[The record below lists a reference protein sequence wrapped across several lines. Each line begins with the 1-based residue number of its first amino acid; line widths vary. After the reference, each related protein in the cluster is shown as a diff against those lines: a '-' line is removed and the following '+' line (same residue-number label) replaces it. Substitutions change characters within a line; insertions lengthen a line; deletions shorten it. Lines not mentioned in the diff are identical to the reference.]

1 MIKTKIFVIAN
12 ICWAVLAAGIYFS
25 GRSKE
30 PGIEQKEV
38 SGALLP
44 KAVVSGAAVA
54 TGDTDASPLSGGMG
68 TGTGMGKVS
77 EDQMSKLLKRAF
89 SEKNPILRSQ
99 MFGNLLANLT
109 AENVEAALA
118 VFESEPDGDE
128 RGDVFRD
135 FLYAWALIDG
145 EKAVEYA
152 LNPDSVKKTWYG
164 SVNAIRGWASKD
176 VAAAKAF
183 VAGREP
189 GDQTAWLHYGVFRTM
204 LDTDVMAAAEYAKT
218 NTKSDARGRAME
230 RLTERL
236 YKEGGSE
243 ALQKWFNG
251 IDAEGENE
259 MLSYK
264 TGAMRSMID
273 QMSKDDPEMA
283 KTLIADNYGQP
294 FVNFETLRQTAWKLG
309 GGDQGM
315 DWLASLPQ
323 SKDKSRAFG
332 EMVEYYANR
341 DPNVVA
347 KWLNDRPDSA
357 EFDSAAS
364 IFSQQ
369 IVDDDPVSAVQ
380 WAQAIQ
386 AEEQPDKALKKVFK
400 SWQKLDPAAAN
411 TWLERNS

>member
-12 ICWAVLAAGIYFS
+12 ICWALVAVGIYFS

-30 PGIEQKEV
+30 PAVEQKEV
-38 SGALLP
+38 TSALLP
-44 KAVVSGAAVA
+44 KAGVNGNAVEM
-54 TGDTDASPLSGGMG
+54 GDVDESQWSVGLKA
-68 TGTGMGKVS
+68 GKVN
-77 EDQMSKLLKRAF
+77 EDLMGKLLKRAF
-89 SEKNPILRSQ
+89 AEKNPILRSQ
-99 MFGNLLANLT
+99 MFANLLANLT

-118 VFESEPDGDE
+118 VFESEPDADE
-128 RGDVFRD
+128 RGDIFRD

-145 EKAVEYA
+145 EKAVAYA

-183 VAGREP
+183 VAEREP

-204 LDTDVMAAAEYAKT
+204 LDADVLAAAEYAKT
-218 NTKSDARGRAME
+218 NTKSDARGRAMD
-230 RLTERL
+230 RLTEGL
-236 YKEGGSE
+236 YKEGGTA
-243 ALQKWFNG
+243 ALQKWFDG
-251 IDAEGENE
+251 IDTNGEND

-264 TGAMRSMID
+264 TGAIRSMID
-273 QMSKDDPEMA
+273 RLSNDDPDMA
-283 KTLIADNYGQP
+283 KALIAENYGQP
-294 FVNFETLRQTAWKLG
+294 FVNFETLRHTAWKLG

-315 DWLASLPQ
+315 DWLASLPK
-323 SKDKSRAFG
+323 SKDSSRAFG
-332 EMVEYYANR
+332 EMVEHYANR

-347 KWLNDRPDSA
+347 KWLNDRPDSP

-380 WAQAIQ
+380 WAQSIQ
-386 AEEQPDKALKKVFK
+386 AEGQRDKALKKVFK
-400 SWQKLDPAAAN
+400 SWQKVDPAAAN
-411 TWLERNS
+411 TWLEQNS

>member
-1 MIKTKIFVIAN
+1 
-12 ICWAVLAAGIYFS
+12 
-25 GRSKE
+25 
-30 PGIEQKEV
+30 
-38 SGALLP
+38 
-44 KAVVSGAAVA
+44 
-54 TGDTDASPLSGGMG
+54 
-68 TGTGMGKVS
+68 
-77 EDQMSKLLKRAF
+77 
-89 SEKNPILRSQ
+89 
-99 MFGNLLANLT
+99 
-109 AENVEAALA
+109 
-118 VFESEPDGDE
+118 
-128 RGDVFRD
+128 
-135 FLYAWALIDG
+135 
-145 EKAVEYA
+145 
-152 LNPDSVKKTWYG
+152 
-164 SVNAIRGWASKD
+164 
-176 VAAAKAF
+176 
-183 VAGREP
+183 
-189 GDQTAWLHYGVFRTM
+189 
-204 LDTDVMAAAEYAKT
+204 
-218 NTKSDARGRAME
+218 
-230 RLTERL
+230 
-236 YKEGGSE
+236 
-243 ALQKWFNG
+243 
-251 IDAEGENE
+251 
-259 MLSYK
+259 
-264 TGAMRSMID
+264 MID

-315 DWLASLPQ
+315 DWLASLPK

-386 AEEQPDKALKKVFK
+386 AEEQRDKALKKVFK